1 MVTGSIPMENL
12 PTKSH
17 DVMSKKERRTLVRVN
32 VEDMPSSSTASTSS
46 DHALYDVLPAEII
59 SIQDLHMQL
68 AKIDILPWMVNGIDS
83 DNETFKLEFYH
94 GAHGIAK
101 FTVIVKAGL
110 DFTVFVYHW
119 PIPDDHHYIYTQDKR
134 LLNSIECVKG
144 LLNSIEN
151 STFVM
156 ECQKHLILLLWIL
169 HGMKS

>member
-1 MVTGSIPMENL
+1 
-12 PTKSH
+12 
-17 DVMSKKERRTLVRVN
+17 
-32 VEDMPSSSTASTSS
+32 
-46 DHALYDVLPAEII
+46 VLPAEII